1 MEKTLKN
8 TAKLFSTG
16 EIVDIYFRFAN
27 GIGYVTD
34 NGIKFVPNGEFEENG
49 GLTMKQYLVHISIT
63 DGENTVEN
71 DFYMDAENFAAAVED
86 LERTLDVNL
95 R

>member
-1 MEKTLKN
+1 MEKTSKN
-8 TAKLFSTG
+8 TVKLLSTG
-16 EIVDIYFRFAN
+16 EIVEIYFRFAN

-34 NGIKFVPNGEFEENG
+34 NGIKFVPNGEFEENR

-71 DFYMDAENFAAAVED
+71 DFYMDSENFTAAVED
-86 LERTLDVNL
+86 LEQTLDVCL
-95 R
+95 Q

>member
-1 MEKTLKN
+1 MEKTSKN
-8 TAKLFSTG
+8 TAKLLSTG
-16 EIVDIYFRFAN
+16 EIVEIYFRFAN

-34 NGIKFVPNGEFEENG
+34 NGIKFVHNGEFEENG

-71 DFYMDAENFAAAVED
+71 DFYMDAENFTAAVED

-95 R
+95 Q